1 MAKLIYIYRLF
12 LIFLCYLGGWA
23 GFAFIWFNFLS
34 LYQVPIFVKG
44 FIIIC
49 CLLINAFLL
58 QLSHKMQEYLK
69 LFKRYRKA
77 IDILKKTSIEAIA
90 DYLQIPYRTALNDLR
105 KMIKQKLF
113 TDFFI
118 DGSEKNII
126 FIDRAL
132 PASKAKEMAAD
143 SKDKAIIVVCK
154 SCGAENV
161 VLGRGVRCEYCGK
174 PLKVSGK
181 PLKVKK

>member
-1 MAKLIYIYRLF
+1 MIAKLAYFYRLF

-23 GFAFIWFNFLS
+23 GFAFIWYNFLS
-34 LYQVPIFVKG
+34 LYQIPVFVKAL
-44 FIIIC
+44 FIIA
-49 CLLINAFLL
+49 CLGINAFLL
-58 QLSHKMQEYLK
+58 HLSHKMQEYLK

-77 IDILKKTSIEAIA
+77 IDILKKTSIAAIA
-90 DYLQIPYRTALNDLR
+90 EYLNIPYETALGDLR

-118 DGSEKNII
+118 DGFEKNII

-132 PASKAKEMAAD
+132 PASRAKEMAAD
-143 SKDKAIIVVCK
+143 SKDKGIIVVCK
-154 SCGAENV
+154 NCGAENV

-174 PLKVSGK
+174 PLRF
-181 PLKVKK
+181 KK